1 MQYRG
6 LQLDPFQAEAITHL
20 EASRSVLVTAP
31 TGTGKT
37 IIADRLVE
45 MAIESGRSVIYT
57 APVKALSNQ
66 KFRDYCRLHGEEK
79 VGLLTGDLVIRRE
92 APCLVMTTEILR
104 NILLTGDSLGN
115 LSAVILDE
123 IHFLDDPERGTVWE
137 EVLIYLPKEI
147 QILGLSATLSNV
159 GEFSKWLGSVRNQK
173 VEVVSEAVRSVP
185 LHLMV
190 GDRNGGLCELKD
202 YDEAWKKWK
211 KSGGDKN
218 TRTARGHGR
227 FDRGGRGRGRHQ
239 QNRRG
244 RNDERVRPTRHGDIF
259 RLLKDGYTPYIYFVF
274 SRRKAEELARGL
286 GRQVSK
292 SLLNESQ
299 RVAMLERLNQ
309 AVDELGLEVLD
320 EDLYSLYS
328 KGIGF
333 HHAGVHVQLKALVEE
348 LYEKKL
354 LNVLY
359 TTSTFALGINMPA
372 RTVVLDGL
380 HKYDGRSTRPLRV
393 REFLQKAGRAGRR
406 GMDKEG
412 FAIVRMDKDSWSE
425 ARNYMTQYAK
435 AEPERVRSSFNLSF
449 NSIVNL
455 IGRFDEEKVREI
467 VDRSFLAWHLNRKGE
482 ELQRRAEVM
491 GRKLEAAGW
500 NPDEKAA
507 PNLKKQVKEMRRLKR
522 RAESGHSRVWADF
535 LHRKQFLQNVGYLA
549 ENDSFNA
556 GAKVLQHIQIE
567 EIFTTELVL
576 SGLIEEIPDDL
587 LYGLCCAMTN
597 RLPKGVRLRDRLH
610 GPARALGK
618 QVNRIRYSDIVQ
630 QAERVTQTEATWTPD
645 LIPFGAAWANGT
657 SLLGLSELYHSDTD
671 MSGQL
676 VGGFRRAKD
685 LIGQI
690 RGVYAEDP
698 HTYER
703 LTKLIR
709 KVKRDEVEVVD

>member
-1 MQYRG
+1 MQYSG
-6 LQLDPFQAEAITHL
+6 FKLDPFQAEAITHL
-20 EASRSVLVTAP
+20 KDGKSVLVTAP

-37 IIADRLVE
+37 IIADWLVE
-45 MAIESGRSVIYT
+45 QAINSGRSVIFT

-66 KFRDYCRLHGEEK
+66 KFRDYCRLYGEEK

-104 NILLTGDSLGN
+104 NILLTGDSLGS

-159 GEFSKWLGSVRNQK
+159 KEFSRWLGEVREQEVAVVTESVRN
-173 VEVVSEAVRSVP
+173 VP
-185 LHLMV
+185 LHLFV
-190 GDRNGGLCELKD
+190 GDRAGGLCELEE

-211 KSGGDKN
+211 KEGGG
-218 TRTARGHGR
+218 RRAAARGGR
-227 FDRGGRGRGRHQ
+227 YDRGGGGGRGRDR
-239 QNRRG
+239 NRRDNK
-244 RNDERVRPTRHGDIF
+244 RQDRVLQTSHGDIF
-259 RLLKDGYTPYIYFVF
+259 RMLKDGYMPYIYFVF
-274 SRRKAEELARGL
+274 SRRKAEELARTM
-286 GRQVSK
+286 GRNVHK
-292 SLLNESQ
+292 SLLNEQ
-299 RVAMLERLNQ
+299 QKAAIKDRLNQ
-309 AVDELGLEVLD
+309 AVDELGLDVLD
-320 EDLYSLYS
+320 EELYALYS
-328 KGIGF
+328 KGVAF

-359 TTSTFALGINMPA
+359 TTSTFALGINVPA

-412 FAIVRMDKDSWSE
+412 FVVVRMNKEAWSE
-425 ARNYMTQYAK
+425 AREFMSQYKK

-455 IGRFDEEKVREI
+455 VGRFDEQKVREI
-467 VDRSFLAWHLNRKGE
+467 VDRSFLAWHLNRKGDD
-482 ELQRRAEVM
+482 LRRRAAGME
-491 GRKLEAAGW
+491 RKLEEAGW
-500 NPDEKAA
+500 TEGEKSS
-507 PNLKKQVKEMRRLKR
+507 PHLKKRVKEMRRLQR
-522 RAESGHSRVWADF
+522 RADTGHTRVWTDF
-535 LHRKQFLQNVGYLA
+535 LHRKQFLENIGYLA
-549 ENDSFNA
+549 EDGSFNA
-556 GAKVLQHIQIE
+556 GAKILQHIQIE

-576 SGLIEEIPDDL
+576 SGIIEGIPDEL

-597 RLPKGVRLRDRLH
+597 RLPKGVRLTDRLNGH
-610 GPARALGK
+610 ARAIAK
-618 QVNRIRYSDIVQ
+618 QVNKIRYSDIVQ
-630 QAERVTQTEATWTPD
+630 QAERVTQTEATWNPD
-645 LIPFGAAWANGT
+645 LIQFGAAWVKGT
-657 SLLGLSELYHSDTD
+657 TLVGLDELYHSDTD

-685 LIGQI
+685 LVGQI
-690 RGVYAEDP
+690 RGVYREDAD
-698 HTYER
+698 TYER
-703 LTKLIR
+703 LTLLIN